1 LTSQGLDFAGV
12 VSVGACGGM
21 PRETRRP
28 PDAVASDGRGR
39 ARSWSTAAQGRGAE
53 GRAGP
58 RSRASL
64 RPDPFPGAKGRAG
77 PTPRRPASRRG
88 RGVPGDDLAARE
100 AVSGPKA
107 AVRAG
112 SIPGAAPRS
121 PSTPDARR
129 VARRRRSVSG
139 PFQLARVGETGDALA
154 RGCCSWPRPRGPR
167 WARLGDT
174 GDASAQGAA
183 PVLARRGALARGVD
197 PPGARPVCRFACSA
211 RPLGEGRSSSSA
223 AARAGRRGGGPRA
236 RPGARGRSTAW
247 ARPTAT
253 RAALTGLIPARIV
266 GSRR

>member
-1 LTSQGLDFAGV
+1 MGGGARGHGRLQPRAAGRKGALDRDPERACARRLSPVPRAPAG
-12 VSVGACGGM
+12 A
-21 PRETRRP
+21 
-28 PDAVASDGRGR
+28 
-39 ARSWSTAAQGRGAE
+39 
-53 GRAGP
+53 
-58 RSRASL
+58 
-64 RPDPFPGAKGRAG
+64 
-77 PTPRRPASRRG
+77 TPRRPASPGG
-88 RGVPGDDLAARE
+88 RGVLGDDAAARE

-121 PSTPDARR
+121 PSTPGPHR

-167 WARLGDT
+167 WARLGDM
-174 GDASAQGAA
+174 GDA
-183 PVLARRGALARGVD
+183 LARGDLPVVARGGRLARGVD

-236 RPGARGRSTAW
+236 RPGARGREA
-247 ARPTAT
+247 ARP
-253 RAALTGLIPARIV
+253 RGPAR
-266 GSRR
+266 RRPAPR